1 MGMSFLRGLDR
12 SFRRLSSRERWVL
25 VGGGLVALLLIGYAM
40 LFAPAW
46 ERMTLLE
53 RLIPRKE
60 NEVREFA
67 QLKDEYLSISE
78 GIRTIEERLPT
89 ENKFS
94 PLSFLEE
101 KAARNQIRGNIAYI
115 RPLAPQVHA
124 SYREILVEV
133 KVENVTLARVIP
145 FLNAIETAPYAL
157 RLKRLALKTRFS
169 DPTLMDITFLVSS
182 YEKGV
187 SQAMRR

>member
-1 MGMSFLRGLDR
+1 M
-12 SFRRLSSRERWVL
+12 
-25 VGGGLVALLLIGYAM
+25 ALLLIGYANF
-40 LFAPAW
+40 FAPAW

-60 NEVREFA
+60 NEVREIA
-67 QLKDEYLSISE
+67 ALKDEYFRISE
-78 GIRTIEERLPT
+78 EIRKVEEHLPS
-89 ENKFS
+89 ENEFS

-115 RPLAPQVHA
+115 RPLAPQIHA

-133 KVENVTLARVIP
+133 KVQNVTLARVIP
-145 FLNAIETAPYAL
+145 FLNAIEAAPYAL
-157 RLKRLALKTRFS
+157 RIKRLSLKTRFS

-187 SQAMRR
+187 SQAMRK